1 MSRGQTPFK
10 FLTKAIQELLQQK
23 GTLAISSVVFILLL
37 VTSFS
42 IQSSMREAAR
52 RDMEKSLTTVA
63 ETTQQALVSWF
74 EEERAVVRILADSE
88 ELRLHTRELLKV
100 DLSSAELQGSDALR
114 KLRLLFAP
122 VLTTKRYEGFF
133 VVTHDGINI
142 ASARNRNLGWVNLL
156 AGQGDFL
163 NRVIGGDTL
172 MSLPLRSDVPI
183 EDDKGRLKEGS
194 PTMFI
199 GTPIRDTDSS
209 VLAVLLFRIG
219 PQSHFNPILQRGRIG
234 TTGETYAFDRVGK
247 MVSESRFMP
256 HLYETGLLP
265 REASDNLDIEL
276 RDPGVN
282 LVNGET
288 SEFERADQSLT
299 VMAQSATRGES
310 GQNLAGYRDY
320 RGVPVVGSWLWID
333 ELDIGITTEIDVDE
347 GYEALWSNL
356 TVIRTATI
364 VVMGL
369 FISILMISSISRAR
383 LIASD
388 KRYRSLFSN
397 ANDAILIA
405 DPVSRRILDGNDRA
419 LRQLLYSR
427 AELLDLKILDLHP
440 TATIDQ
446 VLTMLDRL
454 EVESGVIFE
463 TKFQRKDGSIYDAE
477 LSARMVELEDKMV
490 VQAFVRDVTQRKILE
505 EKLVHSQRMET
516 IGTLAGGI
524 AHDFNN
530 LLTPIIGNGQLIAA
544 NVDSGNN
551 VQIFANRIVG
561 AGQRAAALVSQLMTL
576 GQKSESNMAAVE
588 LSEIV
593 NDAIRLVSTSIPAS
607 ISLTTDIDKSSTV
620 ITADAGQIHQVIMN
634 LCINAIHAMEDVGGE
649 LRVAL
654 HSVEADDTFAQMVE
668 DMKEGS
674 YAKISISDAGHG
686 MDETVRRQIFDPF
699 FSTKEQ
705 GKGTGLGLSTA
716 HSIVTSHGGHITVYS
731 EPEIGATFNIYLPVS
746 NVSATVAHTQP
757 EGAIVGG
764 VDHILVVDDDVENTR
779 MMSDML
785 TQLGYTITTSN
796 SGDDA
801 EQEFSDSRDDF
812 DLVITDFAMPGM
824 NGDVLSQ
831 RLREVRKEIPI
842 VIMTGFEAS
851 LSQDTI
857 RDLNIGKLLHKPF
870 TREEV
875 DRAIHEAL
883 SRHQ

>member
-1 MSRGQTPFK
+1 MSRGQTRVD
-10 FLTKAIQELLQQK
+10 FLTKAAQDLLRQK
-23 GTLAISSVVFILLL
+23 VTLAVSSIVSIVLL
-37 VTSFS
+37 VTSLNV
-42 IQSSMREAAR
+42 QSSMREAAR
-52 RDMEKSLTTVA
+52 RDMEKSLTTVV

-74 EEERAVVRILADSE
+74 EEERAVVRILADNE

-100 DLSSAELQGSDALR
+100 VPGPADLQGSDALK

-122 VLTTKRYEGFF
+122 VLKTKRYEGFF
-133 VVTHDGINI
+133 VVTPDGTNI

-156 AGQGDFL
+156 APQGDYL
-163 NRVIGGDTL
+163 NRVIDGETL

-183 EDDKGRLKEGS
+183 KDEKGRLSEGL
-194 PTMFI
+194 PTMFV

-234 TTGETYAFDRVGK
+234 TTGETYAFDRDGK

-282 LVNGET
+282 LVTGEA
-288 SEFERADQSLT
+288 SEFEWADQPLT
-299 VMAQSATRGES
+299 VMAQSATSGET

-320 RGVPVVGSWLWID
+320 RGVPVIGSWLWID

-356 TVIRTATI
+356 AVIQTATF
-364 VVMGL
+364 VVIGL

-388 KRYRSLFSN
+388 KKYRSLFSN

-405 DPVSRRILDGNDRA
+405 DPVSHRIVDANDKA
-419 LRQLLYSR
+419 LQQLLYSR

-440 TATIDQ
+440 TAAIDQ
-446 VLTMLDRL
+446 ILTMLDRL
-454 EVESGVIFE
+454 EATRGVIFE

-477 LSARMVELEDKMV
+477 ISARLLELDNEMV
-490 VQAFVRDVTQRKILE
+490 VQAFVRDVAQRKILE
-505 EKLVHSQRMET
+505 EKLLHSQRMET

-544 NVDSGNN
+544 NVDSESNI
-551 VQIFANRIVG
+551 QTYADRIIG
-561 AGQRAAALVSQLMTL
+561 AGQRATALVSQLMTL
-576 GQKSESNMAAVE
+576 GQQSESKMAPVE
-588 LSEIV
+588 LSAIII
-593 NDAIRLVSTSIPAS
+593 DAIRLVRTSIPAS
-607 ISLTTDIDKSSTV
+607 ISLTTDIAEGSTV

-634 LCINAIHAMEDVGGE
+634 LCINAIHALEDVGGE

-654 HSVEADDTFAQMVE
+654 HSVEADDTFVQMVD
-668 DMKEGS
+668 DMKEGT
-674 YAKISISDAGHG
+674 YAKISISDTGHG
-686 MDETVRRQIFDPF
+686 MDESVRRQIFDPF

-716 HSIVTSHGGHITVYS
+716 HSILTSHGGHITVYS
-731 EPEIGATFNIYLPVS
+731 EPEIGTTFNIYLPVS
-746 NVSATVAHTQP
+746 NVSGTAALTQP
-757 EGAIVGG
+757 KDSATGG
-764 VDHILVVDDDVENTR
+764 EDHILVVDDDVENTE

-785 TQLGYTITTSN
+785 TQLGYTITASN
-796 SGDDA
+796 SGDVA
-801 EQEFSDSRDDF
+801 IQEFSDRRDDF

-824 NGDVLSQ
+824 NGDVLSKK
-831 RLREVRKEIPI
+831 LREIRREVPI
-842 VIMTGFEAS
+842 IIMTGFEAS

-857 RDLNIGKLLHKPF
+857 RELNIGEVLHKPF

-875 DRAIHEAL
+875 DRAIREAL
-883 SRHQ
+883 SSRQ